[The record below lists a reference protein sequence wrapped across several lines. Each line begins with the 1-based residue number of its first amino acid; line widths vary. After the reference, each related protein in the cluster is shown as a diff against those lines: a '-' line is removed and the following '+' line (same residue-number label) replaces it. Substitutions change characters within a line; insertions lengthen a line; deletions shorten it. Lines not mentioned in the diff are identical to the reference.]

1 MPPLERGHTMQMPV
15 YDTCGAAHELTYCA
29 RAIHGAGRGDEV
41 TYNFRGHQSFLQTYG
56 LEIGDFVVFG

>member
-1 MPPLERGHTMQMPV
+1 MQMPV